1 MVRLVRLRLRLVAR
15 APWVNLRLRL
25 GLGRVGV
32 SRVSSVTRWLDV
44 PWVLAG
50 WVGWW
55 LGSVWVV
62 GVVWRWVLVVSL
74 NDAIV
79 VRG

>member
-1 MVRLVRLRLRLVAR
+1 MSRLV
-15 APWVNLRLRL
+15 
-25 GLGRVGV
+25 
-32 SRVSSVTRWLDV
+32 SVTGWLDV
-44 PWVLAG
+44 PWVLAR

-62 GVVWRWVLVVSL
+62 RVVGRWVLVVSL